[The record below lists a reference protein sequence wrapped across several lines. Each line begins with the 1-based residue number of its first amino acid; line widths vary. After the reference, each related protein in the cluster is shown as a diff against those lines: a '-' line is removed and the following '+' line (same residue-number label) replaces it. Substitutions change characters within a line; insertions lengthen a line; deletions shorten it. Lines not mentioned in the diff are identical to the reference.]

1 MFRKLFNLAM
11 FASLITASTIAASA
25 QSSASARTLPRASD
39 VSLSVLELKS
49 ADGKSFKIDSLRG
62 RVVVASFGATWC
74 VPCIV
79 ELQALEELKQEYKGK
94 PIEFVWV
101 SIDDS
106 EQISNTLLRHYAK
119 ERKLT
124 MPVLRDPTREAFANF
139 ATRARV
145 PMVVVFDADGNFAAP
160 VLTGM
165 SEPEPYKSRLRL
177 RLDSLLLASEDKTKM
192 RRGVST
198 KAAIK

>member
-1 MFRKLFNLAM
+1 M

-74 VPCIV
+74 VPCVV

-94 PIEFVWV
+94 PIDFVWV
-101 SIDDS
+101 SIDDP
-106 EQISNTLLRHYAK
+106 EQISDTLLRHYIK

-124 MPVLRDPTREAFANF
+124 MPVLRDGTRAAFANF
-139 ATRARV
+139 ATRTRL
-145 PMVVVFDADGNFAAP
+145 PMVVVFDADGKSTTP
-160 VLTGM
+160 TLIGM
-165 SEPEPYKSRLRL
+165 SDPEPYKSRLRQ
-177 RLDSLLLASEDKTKM
+177 RLDTLLLASENKSKTTDEAST
-192 RRGVST
+192 RR
-198 KAAIK
+198 